1 MKRPDELTP
10 EQLARMEAEEAIQD
24 DLVNYLHLISGGY
37 HESNEMIAEIIN
49 MALFSPIRGG
59 DSLSKSEVKCAQL
72 QTKCLDW
79 FDLMVERKVH
89 GMPK

>member
-1 MKRPDELTP
+1 MERPDELTP

-24 DLVNYLHLISGGY
+24 ELISYLHLICRDE
-37 HESNEMIAEIIN
+37 HESNEMLAEIIEL
-49 MALFSPIRGG
+49 ALFSRYTQ
-59 DSLSKSEVKCAQL
+59 DQMVKKL
-72 QTKCLDW
+72 QDKCLDW